1 MNSFRICFVVCALL
15 IVSGCGKSGPAP
27 TASLSGKVTIDGAPA
42 PTGSQIHFTDSA
54 SGNVAI
60 GVIRDGGA
68 YTATLNGQE
77 KVFPGDYKV
86 TVSGPAV
93 EVDAEAAMEPDFVPP
108 TNPIPEKY
116 QDASTSG
123 ETVTVTEGEN
133 TYNLDI
139 SS

>member
-1 MNSFRICFVVCALL
+1 MNSSRICLAVCALL
-15 IVSGCGKSGPAP
+15 IVCGCGPSKPTP
-27 TASLSGKVTIDGAPA
+27 TASLSGKVTLDGVPAPA
-42 PTGSQIHFTDSA
+42 GSKIHFTDSA
-54 SGNVAI
+54 NGNVAI
-60 GVIRDGGA
+60 GVIGDGGD
-68 YTATLNGQE
+68 YTATFEGQE

-108 TNPIPEKY
+108 TDPIPAKY